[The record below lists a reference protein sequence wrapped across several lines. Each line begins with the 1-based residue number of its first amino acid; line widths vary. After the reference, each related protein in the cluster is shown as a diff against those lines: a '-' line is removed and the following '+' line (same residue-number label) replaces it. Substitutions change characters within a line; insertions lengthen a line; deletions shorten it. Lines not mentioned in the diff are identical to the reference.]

1 MNKLAKNKIVDI
13 SAIIQVIGCVYLN
26 PSLIDQNEKYTFTL
40 EDFTEDFHKVIFGSI
55 YNLYQYGAKKIEPST
70 IEDYLS
76 SYPKKLA
83 IYQVNKGDEY
93 LQKIS
98 EKAQPAA
105 FDFYY
110 NRMKKFTLLR
120 MYDDIGLNI
129 SDIYD
134 IDNAFDIKKKQHQE
148 EWLNN
153 TDIEEIAETID
164 KKITDIKLK
173 YANIKEN
180 DFHQGGDKIDE
191 LIENLKNN
199 PDIGVPLYGNFIN
212 TITRG
217 ARLGKFYLRSMPTG
231 VGKALPNDTLI
242 PTPDG
247 WKKVGDIR
255 PGDYLFGQDGNPTGV
270 LAIHPQS
277 GLKQVW
283 EVVFKDGRVVKCCK
297 DHLWEYRYDRR
308 HNLLKV
314 ESTEEIYKKAK
325 ESGGFKDKGYR
336 FAVRMNE
343 PVAYPTKK
351 LYPSPYAMGALLGD
365 GSFRYNSNQKSL
377 SFSSADDELPNRVA
391 KELGKN
397 IVPHKSSNFNYSYT
411 FKPIENSKHNLW
423 VEEILCNYPEL
434 WNAKSEDKFIPEEY
448 LMSDIYQRYALLEGL
463 LDTDGHIDE
472 KGRISYYTISSK
484 LKDNVIELCRS
495 LGMITSV
502 ILDKRKGKYTTE
514 VGYIVHIQCCKSIKP
529 MLFSLKRKKAIA
541 EAFANNGKREEKKDF
556 LPIVD
561 IYPTNEY
568 TNMTCFTV
576 DNKDHLFL
584 ANDFIV
590 THNTRMMVADACYIA
605 CNKIYNT
612 ETNSW
617 EDCGNSEP
625 TLFIAT
631 EQDLAEIQTAML
643 AFLSAVNEEHILTG
657 AYEEDEFERVKYA
670 ASILKESPLY
680 VKELPDFSLKD
691 IENTIKFAVHDW
703 NIKYCL
709 YDYLHSST
717 KILSEV
723 SSKARVANLREDN
736 VLFMISTTL
745 KELCTRY
752 GIFILTSTQLNG
764 QYSDAE
770 IFDQNLLRGAKS
782 IADKCDIGMIG
793 LTPTE
798 RDKEALSEI
807 VSKLGMEMP
816 NVKISVYKNRRG
828 RWKDIILWCNAD
840 KGTCRYNPM
849 FITNYNY
856 ELIEMKNLKI
866 NVLNFEE

>member
-1 MNKLAKNKIVDI
+1 MAKNKIVDI
-13 SAIIQVIGCVYLN
+13 SAIIQVIGCVYIN

-55 YNLYQYGAKKIEPST
+55 YNLYQLGAKKIEPST

-180 DFHQGGDKIDE
+180 DFHQGGDGIDE

-231 VGKALPNDTLI
+231 VGK
-242 PTPDG
+242 
-247 WKKVGDIR
+247 
-255 PGDYLFGQDGNPTGV
+255 
-270 LAIHPQS
+270 
-277 GLKQVW
+277 
-283 EVVFKDGRVVKCCK
+283 
-297 DHLWEYRYDRR
+297 
-308 HNLLKV
+308 
-314 ESTEEIYKKAK
+314 
-325 ESGGFKDKGYR
+325 
-336 FAVRMNE
+336 
-343 PVAYPTKK
+343 
-351 LYPSPYAMGALLGD
+351 
-365 GSFRYNSNQKSL
+365 
-377 SFSSADDELPNRVA
+377 
-391 KELGKN
+391 
-397 IVPHKSSNFNYSYT
+397 
-411 FKPIENSKHNLW
+411 
-423 VEEILCNYPEL
+423 
-434 WNAKSEDKFIPEEY
+434 
-448 LMSDIYQRYALLEGL
+448 
-463 LDTDGHIDE
+463 
-472 KGRISYYTISSK
+472 
-484 LKDNVIELCRS
+484 
-495 LGMITSV
+495 
-502 ILDKRKGKYTTE
+502 
-514 VGYIVHIQCCKSIKP
+514 
-529 MLFSLKRKKAIA
+529 
-541 EAFANNGKREEKKDF
+541 
-556 LPIVD
+556 
-561 IYPTNEY
+561 
-568 TNMTCFTV
+568 
-576 DNKDHLFL
+576 
-584 ANDFIV
+584 
-590 THNTRMMVADACYIA
+590 TRMMVADACYIA

-764 QYSDAE
+764 QYADAE
-770 IFDQNLLRGAKS
+770 VFDQNLLRGAKS

-866 NVLNFEE
+866 NILNFEE